1 MAAKKAPMRMT
12 MAKPATRK
20 TAPKNTSSAVRKAN
34 AAKKVAAKKP
44 ASAADFRKK
53 EEADKKKM
61 SSSAGSA
68 AGKTVGKA
76 VKKQGSLG
84 AKIQRMAKDTSGEAY
99 LKPQSFA
106 QGAYDKRVTKNNS
119 RGDLGSERAVMRQ
132 ARQRN
137 AKGAKQVEKYGWGVL
152 NATYRDKDGK
162 LKNTT
167 MNAANNAKVPKSG
180 YIFLPKSKKK

>member
-1 MAAKKAPMRMT
+1 MAAKKAPVRK
-12 MAKPATRK
+12 MA
-20 TAPKNTSSAVRKAN
+20 APKKPDPKKKMP
-34 AAKKVAAKKP
+34 AKKM

-61 SSSAGSA
+61 TPGAGTSKPLKSG
-68 AGKTVGKA
+68 AG
-76 VKKQGSLG
+76 
-84 AKIQRMAKDTSGEAY
+84 Y

-106 QGAYDKRVTKNNS
+106 QGANDKRVSKS
-119 RGDLGSERAVMRQ
+119 KGGDLGSERGVMRQ

-167 MNAANNAKVPKSG
+167 MNATNNAKVPKSG